1 MPKKIFII
9 SVILGII
16 LTPCSFNFPEINN
29 LYAQTEIHCG
39 ETISQSATWTAS
51 NSPYIISGDHHLRIL
66 PGVVLTIEPGV
77 IVKFSENGGLAVNGG
92 EIIAKGAEENPIIF
106 TSNNGSSYPQSG
118 GWSSIEVYNHGKI
131 TLDYAV
137 VEYGGFIQHYERL
150 DNKIFKP
157 NTALAQDYYY
167 DNFTGAI
174 TISGA
179 QANINNSIIN
189 NNTIGLK
196 IMDIGDPD
204 YSGYPAYATSTV
216 SIHNS
221 KIYNNDRYGVFNGGA
236 SQVDAINNWWG
247 DDSGPRHYS
256 NPAGTGD
263 VISGDVLFDPWIGN
277 EEKKDPVIIV
287 PGIMGSWNVSGRWE
301 LDPILHTYD
310 NLWEALK
317 SAGYEENKTLFAFPY
332 QWRLSNSYTALLLK
346 DKIQEVK
353 NICQCD
359 RVDLIT
365 HSMGG
370 LVARAYIQ
378 SNDYGDDVDQLI
390 FLGTP
395 HKGST
400 KAYLTWEG
408 GELGQ
413 TSRDF
418 IFERIFAVEA
428 DFNGYG
434 SVFKY
439 IRGLPMQSVQELLP
453 IYDYLRDKGTMQLRA
468 YPNNYPANTFLE
480 LLNNQSQLEK
490 LNNINIT
497 NILADAGSDGTIN
510 NLRVVEKEFVDGEWE
525 HGYPEHYSLPFT
537 DHGLEY
543 DAGDGTVP
551 ERSNKD
557 FAGLENV
564 VINSSSH
571 NNMVTDAQKTVIKT
585 LTGIEPTQEIKK
597 NIFSKFLLIRIFS
610 PADFTV
616 IAPNGSKIGK
626 NIGDSA
632 TIESA
637 FYSGLDSD
645 IEFAVIPDP
654 IDGEYKIELE
664 GTGEGEYKLSVSY
677 IDDEQDVDKD
687 FVGKIQTG
695 QTRDFTI
702 IYSEQAEENPI
713 SDLAT
718 INSTIADI
726 EEMYNKGWIIKK
738 SDKNLLIY
746 RLKYLEKRLEHF
758 DKQIEN
764 IEKLIQQAQDNE
776 KLKPKAKE
784 KILQAL
790 NKRIEEIAKQ
800 RQKAIER
807 NLDWLERKL
816 NAMETRGVINQN
828 GYDVIISDINY
839 LRNNL

>member
-1 MPKKIFII
+1 MKKFFI
-9 SVILGII
+9 SSII
-16 LTPCSFNFPEINN
+16 LSIFFTPCSFTTFKVNITQAAYQIPSVEI
-29 LYAQTEIHCG
+29 YEDEIWTSADNPYVFTLSDIHIHSG
-39 ETISQSATWTAS
+39 ATLTLEQGVIMKMADISISIEGALVADGAE
-51 NSPYIISGDHHLRIL
+51 NSP
-66 PGVVLTIEPGV
+66 VV
-77 IVKFSENGGLAVNGG
+77 
-92 EIIAKGAEENPIIF
+92 F
-106 TSNNGSSYPQSG
+106 TSNSDN
-118 GWSSIEVYNHGKI
+118 N
-131 TLDYAV
+131 
-137 VEYGGFIQHYERL
+137 YGGDTNP
-150 DNKIFKP
+150 DNNYPPHSGDWEGIRVKP
-157 NTALAQDYYY
+157 GGKLILNHAIVQYGGYGTAAISVEGGEDDI
-167 DNFTGAI
+167 DNSTLTKNNIGIAVHNGMAI
-174 TISGA
+174 
-179 QANINNSIIN
+179 
-189 NNTIGLK
+189 
-196 IMDIGDPD
+196 
-204 YSGYPAYATSTV
+204 
-216 SIHNS
+216 IHNS
-221 KIYNNDRYGVFNGGA
+221 KIYNNNLGGI
-236 SQVDAINNWWG
+236 INETAEQINATDNWWG
-247 DDSGPRHYS
+247 DNSGPYHETL
-256 NPAGTGD
+256 NPQGKGEIIAGD
-263 VISGDVLFDPWIGN
+263 ILFDPWIGKAK
-277 EEKKDPVIIV
+277 KKDPVIIV
-287 PGIMGSWNVSGRWE
+287 PGIMGSWNVSGKWE

-332 QWRLSNSYTALLLK
+332 QWRLPNSYTAILLK

-359 RVDLIT
+359 QVDLIT

-370 LVARAYIQ
+370 LAARAYIQ
-378 SNDYGDDVDQLI
+378 SNDYQNDVDQLI

-400 KAYLTWEG
+400 RAYLAWEG
-408 GELGQ
+408 GEFGIKPIDKIQ
-413 TSRDF
+413 Q
-418 IFERIFAVEA
+418 RIFTLEA

-439 IRGLPMQSVQELLP
+439 VRGLPMQSVQELLP
-453 IYDYLRDKGTMQLRA
+453 IYDYLRDKNTMRLRA
-468 YPNNYPANTFLE
+468 YPNNYPVNTFLE

-497 NILADAGSDGTIN
+497 NILADAGSDSTIN
-510 NLRVVEKEFVDGEWE
+510 NLRVVEKEFVEGEWE

-543 DAGDGTVP
+543 SAGDGTVP
-551 ERSNKD
+551 ERGNKD
-557 FAGLENV
+557 FAGLENA
-564 VINSSSH
+564 VIDSSH
-571 NNMVTDAQKTVIKT
+571 NNMATDAQKMVIKE
-585 LTGIEPTQEIKK
+585 LTGVEPTQEIRK

-637 FYSGLDSD
+637 FYSGFDSD

-654 IDGEYKIELE
+654 IEGEYKIELQ

-687 FVGKIQTG
+687 FVGKIQIG
-695 QTRDFTI
+695 QTKDFTI
-702 IYSEQAEENPI
+702 IYSEQAEGNPI

-718 INSTIADI
+718 IDSTIADI
-726 EEMYNKGWIIKK
+726 EEMYNKGWITKK
-738 SDKNLLIY
+738 SDKNLLIH
-746 RLKYLEKRLEHF
+746 RLKYLEKILEHF
-758 DKQIEN
+758 DKQIERM
-764 IEKLIQQAQDNE
+764 EKLIQQAQDNE

-790 NKRIEEIAKQ
+790 NKRIEEIEQQ

-816 NAMETRGVINQN
+816 DAIKRKGGINQQ
-828 GYDVIISDINY
+828 GYDIIISDINY